1 MSTWLTALIF
11 LGPIVFFLVSLISIE
26 LACSILIALLI
37 FLVIFLIGIGGTF
50 GVGMLFDE
58 LFPSKQRKKE
68 KEKDLERKQSVVA
81 DMKKT
86 ESADGVGDVIVLSK
100 WRFIFN
106 YDENKLSIY
115 ERDKCLKFEK
125 KLDRLSQAFVYVDG
139 SIVESKMFISKSWK
153 HLDKIT
159 TGILFFFSI
168 ENGTWI
174 YCECKKTE
182 IEKAKEVIEILSRE
196 SIYNIQLQ

>member
-68 KEKDLERKQSVVA
+68 KEKDWERKQSVVA

-106 YDENKLSIY
+106 YGENKLSIY

-139 SIVESKMFISKSWK
+139 SIVESKMFINKSWK

-159 TGILFFFSI
+159 TGILLFFSI

>member
-139 SIVESKMFISKSWK
+139 SIVESKMFINKSWK

-159 TGILFFFSI
+159 TGILLFFSI

>member
-159 TGILFFFSI
+159 TGILLFFSI

>member
-1 MSTWLTALIF
+1 MNIDELNY
-11 LGPIVFFLVSLISIE
+11 ISNRNTKE
-26 LACSILIALLI
+26 DCHFTYNHHNKTLLI
-37 FLVIFLIGIGGTF
+37 
-50 GVGMLFDE
+50 
-58 LFPSKQRKKE
+58 
-68 KEKDLERKQSVVA
+68 
-81 DMKKT
+81 
-86 ESADGVGDVIVLSK
+86 DGNGKMDD
-100 WRFIFN
+100 

-139 SIVESKMFISKSWK
+139 SIVESKMFINKSWK

-159 TGILFFFSI
+159 TGILLFFSI